1 MKWEVIYQE
10 LLLDLNN
17 SMIKY
22 KIDKAL
28 DDIYRDDELIKLIEL
43 YHENNSDSIRLA
55 IYNNQ
60 KFKRYKILENEF
72 NLLILELN
80 KIFLNLRSSL

>member
-43 YHENNSDSIRLA
+43 YHENNSDSIRLS
-55 IYNNQ
+55 IYNNE
-60 KFKRYKILENEF
+60 KFKRYKTLENEF

-80 KIFLNLRSSL
+80 KIFLSLRSLL